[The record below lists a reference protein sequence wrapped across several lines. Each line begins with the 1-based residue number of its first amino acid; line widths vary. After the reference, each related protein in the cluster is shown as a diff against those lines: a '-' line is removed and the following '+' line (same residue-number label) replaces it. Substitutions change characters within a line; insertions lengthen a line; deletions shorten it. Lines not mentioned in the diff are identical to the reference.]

1 MFIKNSMKHVLGEL
15 GISSENFRYDPYY
28 TAVAEPAEGRLAR
41 IVLTPPRY
49 GASSAALAYAVALE
63 SESVSR
69 YCRTLVVVA
78 SDATVEHVRRRAAE
92 VSLLRKEIP
101 DSDEYEKAP
110 FRVVSAEEYGD
121 GLRDDVNFF
130 NIIVDGPECLSE
142 DVIDELLEA
151 ALEEANVLVVGTL
164 NKESA
169 GGVLSLRTYGFDVTA
184 FPGLARY
191 SPRGVVTSFD
201 NERFPTDS
209 LKKLANQDPKMFN
222 VAYQHKP
229 VWGALQPANRALCRS
244 GAAPE

>member
-1 MFIKNSMKHVLGEL
+1 MIHVLSEL

-28 TAVAEPAEGRLAR
+28 TAIAEPAEGRIAR

-49 GASSAALAYAVALE
+49 GASSAVLAYAAALE

-69 YCRTLVVVA
+69 YCRTLLVVA
-78 SDATVEHVRRRAAE
+78 SNVRAEYTRRRAAE

-101 DSDEYEKAP
+101 DSEEIEKTP
-110 FRVVSAEEYGD
+110 FRVVSAEEYGA
-121 GLRDDVNFF
+121 GLRGGVNFF
-130 NIIVDGPECLSE
+130 NVILDGPECLSE

-164 NKESA
+164 SKESA
-169 GGVLSLRTYGFDVTA
+169 EGVLSLRTYGFDVTA
-184 FPGLARY
+184 FPGLACY

-201 NERFPTDS
+201 SERFSTDS
-209 LKKLANQDPKMFN
+209 LKKLANQDPEMFN
-222 VAYQHKP
+222 VMYQHKP